1 MKLAI
6 MQPYFFPYIGY
17 WQLIHAVD
25 QYVIYDDV
33 NFINRG
39 WINRNKILING
50 ESKYIN
56 LLLHKAS
63 QNKLI
68 NEIELLKDTSM
79 QAKLLNT
86 LKMSYSKAP
95 YFQSVYPIIEQ
106 IISSQETNLSKFLIY
121 QIRTIMEYLHIKTK
135 IWISSEIVKN
145 NSLKGCEK
153 IRSICK
159 LLGASHYINAIGG
172 KSLYSKK
179 DFQLDEIELQFLK
192 SKNVIY
198 SQFGSNFLDN
208 LSIIDVMMFNSV
220 EKIREM
226 LEMYILE

>member
-1 MKLAI
+1 

-17 WQLIHAVD
+17 WQLIDAVD
-25 QYVIYDDV
+25 EYVIYDDV

-39 WINRNKILING
+39 WVNRNKILING

-68 NEIELLKDTSM
+68 NEIELLKDTSI
-79 QAKLLNT
+79 QIKFLST
-86 LKMSYSKAP
+86 LKMAYSKAP
-95 YFQSVYPIIEQ
+95 YFQSAYPIIEQ
-106 IISSQETNLSKFLIY
+106 IINLQETNLSKFLLC

-135 IWISSEIVKN
+135 IWISSEMEKD

-159 LLGASHYINAIGG
+159 LLGANHYINAIGG
-172 KSLYSKK
+172 KSLYSKD
-179 DFQLDEIELQFLK
+179 DFQLDGIELQFLK
-192 SKNVIY
+192 TKNIIY
-198 SQFGSNFLDN
+198 PQFGLEFLEN

-220 EKIREM
+220 QKIREM
-226 LEMYILE
+226 LKMYVLE